1 MHPEPGAE
9 RAATRSGGPSQ
20 PRRPGLL
27 AIHALLVG
35 AIALLAAQ
43 IVLQAENTLHRN
55 GRWTSVKMQLDR
67 GVIGAVATYVTRPAL
82 RRNRLDLGA
91 YFGFQQL
98 LRKEAKQVERLEL
111 SFSAESPAYLDV
123 LFGADPRKLD
133 GVRLSRHPDFR
144 SLRFASNREG
154 GFIESK
160 ELELGDRLEE
170 GWNRVRLRFEPDG
183 VRIEINE
190 EPSVSAPRRPGA
202 VHTVGFRGSRDGPLV
217 DDVEVGFGSDGA
229 PLIESFANRR
239 GWLGYFAIAAVITA
253 AIGTLI
259 HLALRRWVG
268 FEALPAH
275 FGCFTG
281 YLVMLVCLAAYAGV
295 DYFHLSGLYPADS
308 RTMEATG
315 YPNRIEDTEAAVQRI
330 RREIGALASDS
341 RLRILLIGT
350 SQSWGAG
357 ALRPEDVWGRV
368 LERELDERFSA
379 EGRRFVVVNTAI
391 PGLQAPGLLELYRRE
406 WQKAKPDLVIVDL
419 GHNDR
424 RGPAFGAALEGFVET
439 NRARGIPTVFIPEPN
454 ASEGP
459 MRPRLR
465 RNHEIMRGVA
475 RALDVPVIDAHS
487 WLRQERD
494 SGFLWW
500 DGVHLTSYGQRLL
513 GEHVASELVPIL
525 RSLSSNPGQ
534 SAGLGSSSR
543 AESRA
548 SPSLAANR

>member
-1 MHPEPGAE
+1 MGPE
-9 RAATRSGGPSQ
+9 RAARRPDASSAHPSQ
-20 PRRPGLL
+20 PGRPGLL

-35 AIALLAAQ
+35 AVALLTAQ

-55 GRWTSVKMQLDR
+55 GRWTSVKMQPDR
-67 GVIGAVATYVTRPAL
+67 GLIGAVAAYVTRPPL
-82 RRNRLDLGA
+82 RRNQLDLGA

-98 LRKEAKQVERLEL
+98 LHSEARPVDRLDL

-123 LFGADPRKLD
+123 LFGTDPRKLD
-133 GVRLSRHPDFR
+133 GVRLSLHADFP
-144 SLRFASNREG
+144 SLRFASTLEG
-154 GFIESK
+154 AFIESE

-170 GWNRVRLRFEPDG
+170 GWNRVRLRFEPG
-183 VRIEINE
+183 GARIEINE
-190 EPSVSAPRRPGA
+190 APPLSAPRRPGA

-217 DDVEVGFGSDGA
+217 DDVEVGFGSDAA

-239 GWLGYFAIAAVITA
+239 GWVGYVAIAAVITA

-259 HLALRRWVG
+259 HLALRRWAG

-275 FGCFTG
+275 LGCFTG
-281 YLVMLVCLAAYAGV
+281 YLVVLVCVAAYAAV

-308 RTMEATG
+308 RTMEAAG
-315 YPNRIEDTEAAVQRI
+315 YPNRIEGAEVAVRRI
-330 RREIGALASDS
+330 RREIGALASDG

-368 LERELDERFSA
+368 LERELNERFSA
-379 EGRRFVVVNTAI
+379 EGRGFVVVNTAI

-406 WQKAKPDLVIVDL
+406 WQKAKPDLVIINL

-424 RGPAFGAALEGFVET
+424 RGPAFGAALQGFVAT

-454 ASEGP
+454 ASGGP
-459 MRPRLR
+459 IRSRLR
-465 RNHEIMRGVA
+465 RNHEIIREVA
-475 RALDVPVIDAHS
+475 RALDVPVIDAHA
-487 WLRQERD
+487 WLRQRRD

-500 DGVHLTSYGQRLL
+500 DGIHLTSYGQRLL

-525 RSLSSNPGQ
+525 RSLRSDSSQ
-534 SAGLGSSSR
+534 SAGSGSSSR

-548 SPSLAANR
+548 PPSLPAKR